1 MTITQNE
8 LVQLLRSRSDEKFR
22 IFNEKIIHTSKL
34 KVIGVKMPDIKALA
48 AKHSDSYKEIF
59 ELPYDSFEELMFK
72 GAALGLAK
80 APLSEKEPY
89 IYRYGEMI
97 DNWAECDCFCTA
109 LKPAKGER
117 EKLREIIDDMLF
129 SDKEF
134 VSRIG
139 IVLLFSKFHDEQ
151 SADYAL
157 GVYEKLPCGAYY
169 RDMAVAW
176 GISVYCVYFPEKT
189 AEYLRSSPIA
199 IDIKRKAAQKIRD
212 SRRISDE
219 IKKRITDAVNK
230 EYERSADK

>member
-1 MTITQNE
+1 MSITQNE
-8 LVQLLRSRSDEKFR
+8 LVKLLKNRSDEKFR
-22 IFNEKIIHTSKL
+22 IFNERIIHTSKL

-48 AKHSDSYKEIF
+48 ANNADSYREIF

-80 APLSEKEPY
+80 ATLSEKEPY

-109 LKPAKGER
+109 LKPAKDEK
-117 EKLREIIDDMLF
+117 EKLREIIDNMLF

-157 GVYEKLPCGAYY
+157 GVFQKLPCGMYY

-189 AEYLRSSPIA
+189 TKYLQNSEIN

-212 SRRISDE
+212 SRRISND
-219 IKKRITDAVNK
+219 IKKKITDTVNK
-230 EYERSADK
+230 EYERLADK